1 MMDGWSRRRWMYCA
15 CAGWLGSSVCAQ
27 EGEAVYT
34 RVAMERQCQVVLRAL
49 TRKGGYM
56 TDEKVRIH
64 LPEFL
69 DDASRMLK
77 TTGYGRPVEE
87 LVLALNRTA
96 ELALAPLQE
105 DVLQSLR
112 SWVPQ
117 ATHRVAKPAPWVA
130 QWQEKVQARL
140 VTLAVT
146 TVEGAMPKAALPRRY
161 DAVVDRMAQLGLLGR
176 EPLDL
181 PRYVA
186 ERMIQGVF
194 VLMAIHE
201 QQVRAGQ
208 KTG

>member
-1 MMDGWSRRRWMYCA
+1 
-15 CAGWLGSSVCAQ
+15 
-27 EGEAVYT
+27 
-34 RVAMERQCQVVLRAL
+34 MERQCQAVLRAL

-96 ELALAPLQE
+96 ELALAPLQDE
-105 DVLQSLR
+105 VLQSLR
-112 SWVPQ
+112 LWVPQ
-117 ATHRVAKPAPWVA
+117 ASPSLARPAPWVS
-130 QWQEKVQARL
+130 QWQDKSQTRL
-140 VTLAVT
+140 VTLAVAA
-146 TVEGAMPKAALPRRY
+146 VEGAMHKAALPRRY

-194 VLMAIHE
+194 VLMANHE
-201 QQVRAGQ
+201 QQARAGHKVGQ
-208 KTG
+208 V